1 MITLTKENAPKA
13 VLIRNINNPEWGA
26 KPFHYNSQQLN
37 DGKYCS
43 SWGSG
48 INSAVL
54 FEDEYKF
61 WEVVK

>member
-1 MITLTKENAPKA
+1 MNTLTKDNAPKA
-13 VLIRNINNPEWGA
+13 ILIRNIKNPEWGTQ
-26 KPFHYNSQQLN
+26 PFHYNSQPLN
-37 DGKYCS
+37 DGAVCS

-61 WEVVK
+61 WEVIK